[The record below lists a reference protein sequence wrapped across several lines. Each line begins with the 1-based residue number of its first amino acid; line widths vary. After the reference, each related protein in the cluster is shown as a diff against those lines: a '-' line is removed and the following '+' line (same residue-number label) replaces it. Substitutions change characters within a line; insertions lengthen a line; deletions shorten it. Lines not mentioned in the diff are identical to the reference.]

1 MMYEFEGTEANIKR
15 IKEAVKLVV
24 TNSEILGLQKV
35 SSNAYKYLLPKLN
48 FKKIK
53 EVKND

>member
-1 MMYEFEGTEANIKR
+1 MKYEFEGTEANIKR

-24 TNSEILGLQKV
+24 TNSEILGLPKV
-35 SSNAYKYLLPKLN
+35 SSNAYKSLLPKLN